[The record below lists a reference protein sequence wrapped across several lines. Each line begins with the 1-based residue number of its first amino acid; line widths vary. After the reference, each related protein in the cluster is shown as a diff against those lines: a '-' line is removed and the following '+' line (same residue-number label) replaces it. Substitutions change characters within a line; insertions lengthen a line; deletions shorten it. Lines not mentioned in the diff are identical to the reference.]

1 MSAKK
6 TEILKLEKSSR
17 VKKRFGN
24 SSEDKVIL
32 SFAAAFAILA
42 VFFIVMETS
51 DEKISSQVKQ
61 IPQEVII
68 NEKKVTD
75 TVTTVE
81 EDKAAE
87 VEEDKAVVVEEDK
100 AAEVEEDKAVVV
112 EEDKAA
118 EVEED
123 KAVVVEEDKAAEV
136 EEDKAVVV
144 EEDKAAEVEEDKAVV
159 VEEDKAAEVEE
170 DKAVV
175 VEEDKAAE
183 VEEDKAAVVEED
195 KAAEVEEDKAAVVEE
210 DKAAEVEEDKA
221 AIVEK
226 DKTSEVDDL
235 DESNPKF
242 DLVRVEEDGSAIIAG
257 SAKPNSEVRLLVDG
271 KELEVVEAD
280 GSGTFA
286 ILTTIPTGEKPL
298 ELQLED
304 ANDNSMKS
312 KDTVL
317 VIPNKETEN
326 KSPKIVIAETSGE
339 IIVQDQNEAAPQ
351 IQSLSLD
358 TINYTASG
366 DVVLAGRAASE
377 QTVRIY
383 VDNEPVVLGEV
394 NNGKWNFEIPNIEE
408 GIYTLRVDAL
418 NEEGEVVDRVESPFQ
433 RVILEMENGQATIQP
448 GFTLWKLAE
457 LKYGFGMR
465 YVQIFEANRDSIKD
479 PDLIYPGQVFQIPEK

>member
-61 IPQEVII
+61 TPQDIII
-68 NEKKVTD
+68 NEKKITD

-87 VEEDKAVVVEEDK
+87 VEEDKAAVVVEEDKAAEVEEDKAAVVVEEDK

-144 EEDKAAEVEEDKAVV
+144 EEEEDKAKAAEVEEDKAVV
-159 VEEDKAAEVEE
+159 VKEDNAAEVEE

-175 VEEDKAAE
+175 VKEDNAAE
-183 VEEDKAAVVEED
+183 VEEDKIV
-195 KAAEVEEDKAAVVEE
+195 EVE
-210 DKAAEVEEDKA
+210 
-221 AIVEK
+221 
-226 DKTSEVDDL
+226 DL
-235 DESNPKF
+235 NENNPKF

-304 ANDNSMKS
+304 ANDNSVRS

-339 IIVQDQNEAAPQ
+339 IIVQDQNELAPE

-358 TINYTASG
+358 TINYAESG
-366 DVVLAGRAASE
+366 DVILAGRAASE

-383 VDNEPVVLGEV
+383 VDNKPVVLGEV
-394 NNGKWNFEIPNIEE
+394 TNGKWNFEIPNIEE
-408 GIYTLRVDAL
+408 GIYTLRVDAI
-418 NEEGEVVDRVESPFQ
+418 NEQGEVVDRVESPFQ
-433 RVILEMENGQATIQP
+433 RVILEMERGQATIQP

>member
-61 IPQEVII
+61 TPQDIII
-68 NEKKVTD
+68 NEKKITD

-100 AAEVEEDKAVVV
+100 AAEVEEDKAAVVA
-112 EEDKAA
+112 EDKTT
-118 EVEED
+118 EVE
-123 KAVVVEEDKAAEV
+123 
-136 EEDKAVVV
+136 
-144 EEDKAAEVEEDKAVV
+144 
-159 VEEDKAAEVEE
+159 
-170 DKAVV
+170 
-175 VEEDKAAE
+175 
-183 VEEDKAAVVEED
+183 
-195 KAAEVEEDKAAVVEE
+195 
-210 DKAAEVEEDKA
+210 
-221 AIVEK
+221 
-226 DKTSEVDDL
+226 DL
-235 DESNPKF
+235 DESNTKF

-257 SAKPNSEVRLLVDG
+257 SAMPNSEVRLLVDG

-304 ANDNSMKS
+304 ANDKSVKS

-339 IIVQDQNEAAPQ
+339 IIVQEQNETAPQ

-418 NEEGEVVDRVESPFQ
+418 NKEGEVVDRVESPFQ
-433 RVILEMENGQATIQP
+433 RVILEMERGQATIQP

>member
-51 DEKISSQVKQ
+51 DEKILSEVKQ

-75 TVTTVE
+75 TVTTF
-81 EDKAAE
+81 
-87 VEEDKAVVVEEDK
+87 EEDKAVVVEEDK
-100 AAEVEEDKAVVV
+100 AAEVKEDKTAVV
-112 EEDKAA
+112 EEDKAT
-118 EVEED
+118 EV
-123 KAVVVEEDKAAEV
+123 K
-136 EEDKAVVV
+136 
-144 EEDKAAEVEEDKAVV
+144 
-159 VEEDKAAEVEE
+159 
-170 DKAVV
+170 
-175 VEEDKAAE
+175 
-183 VEEDKAAVVEED
+183 EDKAAVVEED
-195 KAAEVEEDKAAVVEE
+195 KAAEVKEDKTAVVEEDKATEVKEDKAAVVEE
-210 DKAAEVEEDKA
+210 DKAAEVKEDKAAVVEEGKAAEVKEDKAAVVEEDKA
-221 AIVEK
+221 AEVKEDKAAVGKEDKAVEV
-226 DKTSEVDDL
+226 EDL
-235 DESNPKF
+235 NENNPKF

-304 ANDNSMKS
+304 ANDNSVKS

-339 IIVQDQNEAAPQ
+339 IIVQDQNELAPE

-358 TINYTASG
+358 TINYAESG
-366 DVVLAGRAASE
+366 DVILAGRAASE

-383 VDNEPVVLGEV
+383 VDNKPVVLGEV
-394 NNGKWNFEIPNIEE
+394 TNGKWNFEIPNIEE
-408 GIYTLRVDAL
+408 GIYTLRVDAI
-418 NEEGEVVDRVESPFQ
+418 NEQGEVVDRVESPFQ
-433 RVILEMENGQATIQP
+433 RVILEMERGQATIQP